1 MGLFYCTNST
11 VRLLFFQLMKF
22 SQASSSGTQVDT
34 WGAGMHPD
42 YVIETKQGDVRRTHG
57 AIYKWGDS
65 TQSKEFLEPGAGIE
79 CERITNLWIQ
89 TSGRYHYLVT
99 QIESDGTTFNFKV
112 DYPKPGANAT
122 PKLYNYLLNL
132 AGLYDVKG
140 SYEVKFKI
148 SAGGTRG
155 ACFINFAVSLP
166 GGGWRGADQ
175 QVFDYSDINGVIGLI
190 QQRLGLTPSFEP
202 IELGKPVE
210 DYVSKRKNSKLVP
223 AS

>member
-22 SQASSSGTQVDT
+22 SQASNSGTQVDT

-42 YVIETKQGDVRRTHG
+42 YVIETKQGDKRRTHG

>member
-22 SQASSSGTQVDT
+22 SKASNSGTQVDT

-42 YVIETKQGDVRRTHG
+42 YVIETKQGDVRRTHC

-79 CERITNLWIQ
+79 CERITGLWIE

-112 DYPKPGANAT
+112 DYPKPGQNAT

-132 AGLYDVKG
+132 AGLFDVKG
-140 SYEVKFKI
+140 SYEVKFKV

-190 QQRLGLTPSFEP
+190 QQRLGVTPSFEP

-210 DYVSKRKNSKLVP
+210 DYVSKRKNNKLVS